1 MTNKEDY
8 ELKRKNFIEKTI
20 KFFHYLCDEYKYL
33 LPVHS
38 THQQPNGVIIADS
51 LDYLNESIDR
61 LVIIYNAYHPNDY
74 GFEVQFYRPSNP
86 NDYGFEVQFY
96 RPSISTNPPD
106 RVIVY
111 PVLKEDQDID
121 QTYLEKAAE
130 SVHNNFQTVLMGNE
144 WNNST

>member
-61 LVIIYNAYHPNDY
+61 LVIIYNAY
-74 GFEVQFYRPSNP
+74 NP